1 MTRLEALLRRTAD
14 RRRGYAVAAARRATE
29 RLRALGVEVRVIG
42 SLAAGGFKPHSDVD
56 LLVVRCPPGLR
67 YAIEGVV
74 EDEMG
79 GLPFDVVYLDE
90 VPPADRT
97 ALLEG
102 ARHAAVL
109 P

>member
-1 MTRLEALLRRTAD
+1 MTRLEALLRRSTD
-14 RRRGYAVAAARRATE
+14 QRRRHAVAAARRAME
-29 RLRALGVEVRVIG
+29 RLSDLGVEVRVIG
-42 SLAAGGFKPHSDVD
+42 SLAAGGFKAHSDVD
-56 LLVVRCPPGLR
+56 LLVVRCPPELR

-90 VPPADRT
+90 ISPPDRM
-97 ALLEG
+97 ALLEE
-102 ARHAAVL
+102 ARDAAVL